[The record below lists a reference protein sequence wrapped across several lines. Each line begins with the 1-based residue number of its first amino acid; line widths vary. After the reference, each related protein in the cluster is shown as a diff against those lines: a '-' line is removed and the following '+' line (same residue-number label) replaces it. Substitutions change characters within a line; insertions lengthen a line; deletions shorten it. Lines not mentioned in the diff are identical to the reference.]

1 MVDLP
6 PPTDYIC
13 DRSAGNK
20 DGQRSHSCRFSL
32 LSSDAPR
39 PAPNLTHAPVL
50 SRGLTLLTQVP
61 AGEPPA
67 PSLTPTPLPAPP
79 NTLPNPPVIVPTPQP
94 SAGSPAPTPT
104 PAAPA
109 TTKPATRLSGT
120 VELRADE
127 QSFDTKEQIVTAS
140 GNVRI
145 RFRNAIMKAD
155 RVEIDLQTR
164 KVVATGNV
172 ALKRGEQIL
181 RGDRFDYDFGNDRGA
196 VSSASGD
203 VYQPTLERD
212 TSITNPA
219 PSKNNGGNVSAE
231 FPNQTLA
238 EQLERDQPVSRIERR
253 SVTGGVIGG
262 DREIEFQPPL
272 QPTGTITRLRY
283 RADRLEFD
291 GKVLSGNGIRITNDP
306 FSPPELEVR
315 ADRAVF
321 KNISP
326 GIDQI
331 SADNPRV
338 TIEQSVNLPLV
349 VGSFALGR
357 RSQENN
363 AFGIG
368 YDNDERGGL
377 FFERNFK
384 LANTDQLRWTLSPQY
399 YLQKVIAKD
408 KLFSLESLGI
418 RTNLKAD
425 LAPGTV
431 FEADAALTSLEPSLV
446 GNSLRSK
453 LALIQDVN
461 LPSGVHKFGVTSN
474 YRERT
479 FNGTLGFQDIQSSLG
494 VGITSPRIDLGG
506 TGAILD
512 YRAGF
517 QLLNAGTDRV
527 GIGASDGRVTLGR
540 LQLGASLNK
549 SWRIWEGVGPDPND
563 RATYN
568 FSPVPTVPYLQLNT
582 GINAQLNNYT
592 NGETQSL
599 YGYSVSLQGQIG
611 HFVAPAFDYTGFN
624 IGYAQGFL
632 NGTSPFLFDRFQDT
646 RVVTAGINQ
655 QLFGPFRV
663 GVQTSINVDN
673 ARPIGTD
680 YYLEYSRRTFSILVR
695 YNPVLQLGTI
705 GFKLNDLDWRGQADP
720 F

>member
-6 PPTDYIC
+6 PPINDYVC
-13 DRSAGNK
+13 ERFPESQGNSAGK
-20 DGQRSHSCRFSL
+20 IPRERSNQVCKFSFL
-32 LSSDAPR
+32 NSDAPA
-39 PAPNLTHAPVL
+39 PAPNLQEE
-50 SRGLTLLTQVP
+50 SK
-61 AGEPPA
+61 
-67 PSLTPTPLPAPP
+67 
-79 NTLPNPPVIVPTPQP
+79 PQRSQP
-94 SAGSPAPTPT
+94 
-104 PAAPA
+104 
-109 TTKPATRLSGT
+109 PATRLSGT

-127 QSFDTKEQIVTAS
+127 QGFNTQEQIVTAS

-145 RFRNAIMKAD
+145 RFRNAVMKAD
-155 RVEIDLQTR
+155 RVEVDLKSR

-172 ALKRGEQIL
+172 VLKRGEQVL
-181 RGDRFDYDFGNDRGA
+181 RGNRFDYDFGNDRGA
-196 VSSASGD
+196 VTSASGE

-212 TSITNPA
+212 TNITAAKPA
-219 PSKNNGGNVSAE
+219 TTGSAE

-253 SVTGGVIGG
+253 SVTGGAIGS

-291 GKVLSGNGIRITNDP
+291 GQVLSGSEVRITNDP
-306 FSPPELEVR
+306 FSPPELELR

-326 GIDQI
+326 GLDRIE
-331 SADNPRV
+331 ADNPRI

-349 VGSFALGR
+349 VGQFALGK

-363 AFGIG
+363 AFGVG

-377 FFERNFK
+377 FVERNFK
-384 LANTDQLRWTLSPQY
+384 LAKTDQLQWTLSPQY
-399 YLQKVIAKD
+399 YLQRVIAKD
-408 KLFSLESLGI
+408 RLFNLDSLGL

-431 FEADAALTSLEPSLV
+431 LEANAAVTSLEPSDL

-453 LALIQDVN
+453 IALIQDVN
-461 LPSGVHKFGVTSN
+461 LPTGVHKFGVESA

-479 FNGTLGFQDIQSSLG
+479 FNGTLGFQDVQSRLAA
-494 VGITSPRIDLGG
+494 GITSPKIALGT
-506 TGAILD
+506 TGATLD
-512 YRAGF
+512 YNAGF

-527 GIGASDGRVTLGR
+527 GIGASDGRVTLG
-540 LQLGASLNK
+540 LFQLGMNLNK
-549 SWRIWEGVGPDPND
+549 SWRLWEGIGPDPND

-568 FSPVPTVPYLQLNT
+568 YSAVPTVPYLQLNT
-582 GINAQLNNYT
+582 GLNARLNSYT

-599 YGYSVSLQGQIG
+599 YGYNVSLQGQFG
-611 HFVAPAFDYTGFN
+611 NFVAPAFDYTGFN
-624 IGYAQGFL
+624 IGYSQGFL

-655 QLFGPFRV
+655 QLFGPLRL

-695 YNPVLQLGTI
+695 YNPVLQLGTV
-705 GFKLNDLDWRGQADP
+705 GFRLNDLDWRGQADP

>member
-20 DGQRSHSCRFSL
+20 DGQRSHSCRFSFL
-32 LSSDAPR
+32 NSDAPK
-39 PAPNLTHAPVL
+39 PAPGLAQVPVL
-50 SRGLTLLTQVP
+50 RSQSVP
-61 AGEPPA
+61 APAMESPAPA
-67 PSLTPTPLPAPP
+67 PSLTPTPAPTNSLPEAPAK
-79 NTLPNPPVIVPTPQP
+79 LPTPQP
-94 SAGSPAPTPT
+94 SPSNVVPAPTIAPT
-104 PAAPA
+104 KPT
-109 TTKPATRLSGT
+109 TTKLTGT

-127 QSFDTKEQIVTAS
+127 QAFDTKEQIVTAS

-145 RFRNAIMKAD
+145 RFRNAVMKAD
-155 RVEIDLQTR
+155 RVEVDLQTR

-172 ALKRGEQIL
+172 VLKRGEQIL
-181 RGDRFDYDFGNDRGA
+181 RGDRFDYDFANDRGA
-196 VSSASGD
+196 VTSASGE

-212 TSITNPA
+212 TSITSNTTTRGLG
-219 PSKNNGGNVSAE
+219 SGE

-238 EQLERDQPVSRIERR
+238 EQLERDQPVSRIERKG
-253 SVTGGVIGG
+253 VTGGVIGG

-272 QPTGTITRLRY
+272 QPSGTVTRLRY
-283 RADRLEFD
+283 KADRLEFD
-291 GKVLSGNGIRITNDP
+291 GQVLSGAGVRITNDP
-306 FSPPELEVR
+306 FSPPELELR
-315 ADRAVF
+315 ADRATF
-321 KNISP
+321 KNVSP
-326 GIDQI
+326 GIDQVN
-331 SADNPRV
+331 ADNPRV

-349 VGSFALGR
+349 VGAFALGR
-357 RSQENN
+357 RAQENN

-368 YDNDERGGL
+368 YDNEDRGGL

-399 YLQKVIAKD
+399 YLQRVIAKD
-408 KLFSLESLGI
+408 KLFNLESLGV

-425 LAPGTV
+425 LAPGTIL
-431 FEADAALTSLEPSLV
+431 EADAALTSLEPSTF

-453 LALIQDVN
+453 IALVQDVN
-461 LPSGVHKFGVTSN
+461 LPIGVHKFGVSSS

-494 VGITSPRIDLGG
+494 VGITSPKIDLGG

-540 LQLGASLNK
+540 FQLGASLTK
-549 SWRIWEGVGPDPND
+549 SWRLWEGVGPDPND

-624 IGYAQGFL
+624 IGYSQGFL

>member
-6 PPTDYIC
+6 PPTDYVC

-20 DGQRSHSCRFSL
+20 DGQRSHSCRFSFVNNDNL
-32 LSSDAPR
+32 KPTPRLSQ
-39 PAPNLTHAPVL
+39 APVL
-50 SRGLTLLTQVP
+50 QSQAPAAPVVEPSVP
-61 AGEPPA
+61 PP
-67 PSLTPTPLPAPP
+67 PPPLSPTPLPSPS
-79 NTLPNPPVIVPTPQP
+79 NTQPDPLPSGATPQP
-94 SAGSPAPTPT
+94 SG
-104 PAAPA
+104 
-109 TTKPATRLSGT
+109 TKLSGT

-127 QSFDTKEQIVTAS
+127 QAFDTKEQVVTAS

-155 RVEIDLQTR
+155 RVEVNLESR

-172 ALKRGEQIL
+172 ALKRGAQIL
-181 RGDRFDYDFGNDRGA
+181 RGDRFEYDFANDRGA
-196 VSSASGD
+196 VTSAKGE

-212 TSITNPA
+212 TNIASNAPNTPA
-219 PSKNNGGNVSAE
+219 NNLTRGVGSGE
-231 FPNQTLA
+231 FPNPTLA
-238 EQLERDQPVSRIERR
+238 EQLERDQPVSRIERK

-272 QPTGTITRLRY
+272 QPSGTITRLRY

-291 GKVLSGNGIRITNDP
+291 GQVLSGAGVRVTNDP
-306 FSPPELEVR
+306 FSPPELELR
-315 ADRAVF
+315 ADRATF
-321 KNISP
+321 KNVGP
-326 GIDQI
+326 GLDQVN
-331 SADNPRV
+331 ADNPRV

-349 VGSFALGR
+349 VGAFAFGKR
-357 RSQENN
+357 AQENN

-368 YDNDERGGL
+368 YDNDDRGGL

-384 LANTDQLRWTLSPQY
+384 LATTDQLRWTVTPQY
-399 YLQKVIAKD
+399 YVQKVIAKD
-408 KLFSLESLGI
+408 KLFSLESLGV

-425 LAPGTV
+425 LAPGTTL
-431 FEADAALTSLEPSLV
+431 EADAALTSLEPSTF

-453 LALIQDVN
+453 IALMQDVN
-461 LPSGVHKFGVTSN
+461 LASGIHKFGVTSS

-494 VGITSPRIDLGG
+494 VGITSPKIDLGG

-540 LQLGASLNK
+540 LQLGASLTK
-549 SWRIWEGVGPDPND
+549 SWRLWEGTGPDPND
-563 RATYN
+563 RATYS

-624 IGYAQGFL
+624 IGYSEGFL

-655 QLFGPFRV
+655 QLFGPFRL